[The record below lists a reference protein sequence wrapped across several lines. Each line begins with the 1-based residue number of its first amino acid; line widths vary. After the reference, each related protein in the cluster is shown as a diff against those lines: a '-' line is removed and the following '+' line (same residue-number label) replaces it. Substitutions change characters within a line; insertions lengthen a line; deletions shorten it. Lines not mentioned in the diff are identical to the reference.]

1 MAVKWTGGH
10 YSSVL
15 CLDANKE
22 GLVASG
28 GEEGDIIIW
37 SPEGNQVGQIEFQGF
52 NDVTCVRFSPT
63 CPNKLYVSHGEIISI
78 LDVRSFTGS
87 TEDFHVNE
95 EEINCLSLNETENLL
110 ASADDSGT
118 IKILDL
124 VNKRVSRS
132 LRKHSNIC
140 SSVAFRPHRPQS
152 LFSCGLDM
160 QVMLWNLQKARPLWM
175 VNLQEQEEEQEE
187 GTVKI
192 GEPEQASSQ
201 LSNPALAHSLS
212 VASCGR
218 IFSCGAEDGK
228 IRIFR
233 VLGVT
238 CEQEL
243 GFKGHTLGV
252 SQVHF
257 LPDSYL
263 MLSGGND
270 GKVKL
275 WDVSSKV
282 ERKQR
287 NPVKFTYRKK
297 PKTPTYPKPKEKEN
311 ILETNEPPT
320 CTDFLPKLTLEHGEK
335 VNWLSYSKMKGSGKI
350 LVADQSNSISV
361 YPLSGF

>member
-160 QVMLWNLQKARPLWM
+160 QVIFANQYMGNA
-175 VNLQEQEEEQEE
+175 V
-187 GTVKI
+187 
-192 GEPEQASSQ
+192 EPTESSAT
-201 LSNPALAHSLS
+201 L
-212 VASCGR
+212 
-218 IFSCGAEDGK
+218 DGK
-228 IRIFR
+228 LTGTGRGTGR
-233 VLGVT
+233 RN
-238 CEQEL
+238 
-243 GFKGHTLGV
+243 
-252 SQVHF
+252 SQ
-257 LPDSYL
+257 DRRTRT
-263 MLSGGND
+263 G
-270 GKVKL
+270 
-275 WDVSSKV
+275 
-282 ERKQR
+282 
-287 NPVKFTYRKK
+287 
-297 PKTPTYPKPKEKEN
+297 
-311 ILETNEPPT
+311 I
-320 CTDFLPKLTLEHGEK
+320 
-335 VNWLSYSKMKGSGKI
+335 
-350 LVADQSNSISV
+350 QSA
-361 YPLSGF
+361 L